1 LHSQTS
7 FLEKLLEYIK
17 GFEHQLPELPDG
29 ILPLLPYNQEE
40 VSELAK
46 QFYNKFYS
54 NNNTRSLILGI
65 NPGRLGAGSTGIP
78 FTDAKRLF
86 EDCGIQNQLKSYE
99 PSSVFIY
106 KMIEAYGG
114 VELFY
119 SDFFISSTSPIGF
132 VKNGKNYNYYDEKNL
147 LTRLKPYMLFQLER
161 LLNLDLKRNK
171 VFCLGEG
178 KNYQFLNEMNKSKQW
193 FGEIQPLPHPRFIV
207 QYKSKELDAYID
219 RYLQA
224 FILK

>member
-1 LHSQTS
+1 MHNQTS
-7 FLEKLLEYIK
+7 FLEKVLEYIK
-17 GFEHQLPELPDG
+17 GFEQQLPELPDG

-40 VSELAK
+40 VLELAK
-46 QFYNKFYS
+46 KFYHKFYS
-54 NNNTRSLILGI
+54 KNHARSLILGI

-78 FTDAKRLF
+78 FTDAKRLL

-114 VELFY
+114 PELFY

-132 VKNGKNYNYYDEKNL
+132 VKSGKNYNYYDEPNL
-147 LTRLKPYMLFQLER
+147 LTRLKPYIQFQLER
-161 LLNLDLKRNK
+161 LLNLDLKRN
-171 VFCLGEG
+171 VVLCLGEG
-178 KNYQFLNEMNKSKQW
+178 KNYQFLNELNKSKQW
-193 FGEIQPLPHPRFIV
+193 FGKIHALPHPRFIV

>member
-1 LHSQTS
+1 MHNQTS

-40 VSELAK
+40 VLELAK

-119 SDFFISSTSPIGF
+119 SDF
-132 VKNGKNYNYYDEKNL
+132 L
-147 LTRLKPYMLFQLER
+147 LVQHLQLG
-161 LLNLDLKRNK
+161 L
-171 VFCLGEG
+171 
-178 KNYQFLNEMNKSKQW
+178 
-193 FGEIQPLPHPRFIV
+193 
-207 QYKSKELDAYID
+207 
-219 RYLQA
+219 
-224 FILK
+224 